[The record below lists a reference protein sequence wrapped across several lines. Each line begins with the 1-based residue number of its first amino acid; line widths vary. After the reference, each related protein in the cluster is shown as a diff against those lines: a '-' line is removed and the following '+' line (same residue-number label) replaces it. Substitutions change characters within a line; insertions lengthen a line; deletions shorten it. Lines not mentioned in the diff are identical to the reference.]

1 MRQFHLQIVTPDGTV
16 FDGDAEAILLRC
28 GSGDVEIMAGH
39 EDFFATVGTGRAKLT
54 AGGKSR
60 NASASGGFVS
70 VRNGKVRLVSTTF
83 EFSDEID
90 LKRAEAA
97 RLQAEEAIKN
107 AKDDKALLIAKAK
120 LRRAIN
126 RINVSKI
133 K

>member
-16 FDGDAEAILLRC
+16 FDGDAEAILVRC

-39 EDFFATVGTGRAKLT
+39 EDFFATVGTGRAKL
-54 AGGKSR
+54 AVGGKSR

-70 VRNGKVRLVSTTF
+70 VRSGRVQLVCTTF

-90 LKRAEAA
+90 PKRAEAA
-97 RLQAEEAIKN
+97 KARAEEAIKN
-107 AKDDKALLIAKAK
+107 AKDDKALVLAKAK

-126 RINVSKI
+126 RINVSKM